1 MTKII
6 VRNVGWIPVVERILY
21 IHIDIDIDIV
31 ALSIKSVV
39 VNNVDIILRN
49 MRIVYEKPKLC
60 HWMSVGSGAFYIDIP
75 LLYNLYWLYGL

>member
-49 MRIVYEKPKLC
+49 MRIV
-60 HWMSVGSGAFYIDIP
+60 
-75 LLYNLYWLYGL
+75 